1 QVDWHGGYTAAAGHA
16 IYTARSFPPAYWNRV
31 AFVSEPSG
39 SLLHKCVLRPQGS
52 HFVAHDA
59 RNVLASDDEWV
70 APIAAEVGPDGAL
83 WMIDWYNYI
92 VQHNPTPHGFQNG
105 PGNGYVT
112 PFRDKKHGRIYRI
125 VYRDR
130 GASPPLDLSSADS
143 ASLVR
148 ALSHENLFWRLTAQ
162 RLLVEREK
170 TDAVPAL
177 LEQVR
182 NQSQDELGLNGGAIH
197 ALWSLHGLGLLDGSR
212 EDVTEAAL
220 EALGHP

>member
-1 QVDWHGGYTAAAGHA
+1 
-16 IYTARSFPPAYWNRV
+16 
-31 AFVSEPSG
+31 
-39 SLLHKCVLRPQGS
+39 
-52 HFVAHDA
+52 
-59 RNVLASDDEWV
+59 
-70 APIAAEVGPDGAL
+70 
-83 WMIDWYNYI
+83 
-92 VQHNPTPHGFQNG
+92 
-105 PGNGYVT
+105 
-112 PFRDKKHGRIYRI
+112 
-125 VYRDR
+125 
-130 GASPPLDLSSADS
+130 DS

-220 EALGHP
+220 EALGHPSPAVRLTAIRVLPRSDIVRNLLADQLSDPDAHVRLEPLLALSETARDQRTGQAI